1 MVTYGRWLLTRSGRY
16 ERVDCI
22 NLINRVITVFKTKIV
37 QGSFDVARSMRSY
50 LLSYFNFYRFY
61 HLSVFFIIHAAI
73 FLNCFLCKYFRVLV
87 CVLLAFIIDYIYG
100 STYKNF
106 LLFNLKMTL
115 EWSKCCCF
123 LTLIFIVKS
132 VSKNLLIQILFNS
145 VKFRIP
151 CLPRS

>member
-1 MVTYGRWLLTRSGRY
+1 MNLY
-16 ERVDCI
+16 I

-37 QGSFDVARSMRSY
+37 KGSFDVARSMRSY
-50 LLSYFNFYRFY
+50 LPNYFTF
-61 HLSVFFIIHAAI
+61 FFIIHAAI
-73 FLNCFLCKYFRVLV
+73 FLYCFLCKYFRVLV

-100 STYKNF
+100 STYKKF

-123 LTLIFIVKS
+123 LTLIFIVIS